1 MKRLAAALI
10 AAICFSPSLAPAL
23 TGVVIV
29 EEAQVYADADLD
41 SEVIG
46 VLPGGTKVPLSKG
59 TRGEYAKFRK
69 TRIKGESGKTGK
81 IGWISSLEVKT
92 ETEIKKLKAKANA
105 KSKGKPRS
113 SKGPFANEEK
123 NPERDEAGGELFV
136 FTRSVGLAV
145 GMAEYKESINGGDY
159 SANLLTYGLKLTG
172 TDVLLGGALMDVNI
186 LFHYGAPEYYD
197 RLSQTK
203 PTGFISWMDFNL
215 LLPVMM
221 REDSLIGIGLGP
233 LLVLSN
239 MSASDSNQTYSMWAL
254 NAGVTAEVT
263 AGVRFGEVA
272 LRLDGKYWF
281 ERQTYRQLQI
291 ALQTVF

>member
-1 MKRLAAALI
+1 MRRLAAVLI
-10 AAICFSPSLAPAL
+10 AAICLSPSLAPAL

-29 EEAQVYADADLD
+29 EEAQVYVDADLD

-46 VLPGGTKVPLSKG
+46 VVPGGTKLALSKG

-69 TRIKGESGKTGK
+69 TRIKGK
-81 IGWISSLEVKT
+81 IGWISSLDVKT
-92 ETEIKKLKAKANA
+92 ETEIKKLKAKVKA

-123 NPERDEAGGELFV
+123 NPERDEAGGDLFV

-145 GMAEYKESINGGDY
+145 GIAEYKESINGGDY
-159 SANLLTYGLKLTG
+159 SASLLTYGLKLTG

-197 RLSQTK
+197 RLSITK

-281 ERQTYRQLQI
+281 ERQSYRQLQL

>member
-1 MKRLAAALI
+1 
-10 AAICFSPSLAPAL
+10 
-23 TGVVIV
+23 
-29 EEAQVYADADLD
+29 
-41 SEVIG
+41 
-46 VLPGGTKVPLSKG
+46 
-59 TRGEYAKFRK
+59 
-69 TRIKGESGKTGK
+69 
-81 IGWISSLEVKT
+81 
-92 ETEIKKLKAKANA
+92 
-105 KSKGKPRS
+105 
-113 SKGPFANEEK
+113 
-123 NPERDEAGGELFV
+123 
-136 FTRSVGLAV
+136 
-145 GMAEYKESINGGDY
+145 MAEYKESINGGDY

-197 RLSQTK
+197 RLSVTK

>member
-1 MKRLAAALI
+1 MKRLAAVLI
-10 AAICFSPSLAPAL
+10 LAICVLPSFASAL
-23 TGVVIV
+23 TGVVIA

-46 VLPGGTKVPLSKG
+46 VVPGGTRLTLSKG

-69 TRIKGESGKTGK
+69 TRIKGK
-81 IGWISSLEVKT
+81 IGWISSLDVKT
-92 ETEIKKLKAKANA
+92 EDEIKKLKAKAKA

-113 SKGPFANEEK
+113 SKGPFADEEK
-123 NPERDEAGGELFV
+123 SPERDEAGGELFV

-197 RLSQTK
+197 RLSVTK

>member
-1 MKRLAAALI
+1 MKRLAAVLI
-10 AAICFSPSLAPAL
+10 LAICVLPSFASAL
-23 TGVVIV
+23 TGVVIA

-46 VLPGGTKVPLSKG
+46 VVPGGTKLTLSKG

-69 TRIKGESGKTGK
+69 TRIKGK
-81 IGWISSLEVKT
+81 IGWISSLDVKT
-92 ETEIKKLKAKANA
+92 EDEIKKLKAKAKA

-113 SKGPFANEEK
+113 SKGPFADEEK
-123 NPERDEAGGELFV
+123 SPERDEAGGELFV

-186 LFHYGAPEYYD
+186 LFRYGAPEYYD
-197 RLSQTK
+197 RLSVTK

>member
-1 MKRLAAALI
+1 MKRLAAVLI
-10 AAICFSPSLAPAL
+10 LAICVLPSFASAL
-23 TGVVIV
+23 TGVVIA

-46 VLPGGTKVPLSKG
+46 VVPGGTKLTLSKG

-69 TRIKGESGKTGK
+69 TRIKGK
-81 IGWISSLEVKT
+81 IGWISSLDVKT
-92 ETEIKKLKAKANA
+92 EDEIKKLKAKAKA

-113 SKGPFANEEK
+113 SKGPFADEEK
-123 NPERDEAGGELFV
+123 SPERDEAGGELFV

-145 GMAEYKESINGGDY
+145 GMADYKESINGGDY

-197 RLSQTK
+197 RLSVTK